1 MKSSEEIVKVILKD
15 QLKMDRCK
23 GREGYKYVA
32 FKGGFCMP
40 GKQGK
45 IIWYIV
51 IILN

>member
-32 FKGGFCMP
+32 FKDGFCMP
-40 GKQGK
+40 GKQGRLSG
-45 IIWYIV
+45 I
-51 IILN
+51 